1 MIRIDGVIKDVFEFE
16 TLKRKDFAASHKML
30 EDFHDCN
37 YRERLELIKKLLKDF
52 TAFG

>member
-1 MIRIDGVIKDVFEFE
+1 
-16 TLKRKDFAASHKML
+16 ML

-52 TAFG
+52 TAFGWKFRASIYYLRAEGMAAGH